1 MMSARTVTVITDGMT
16 TIDTEI
22 RHAAPAADDGP
33 PPEPRPDERR
43 YTVDELATVA
53 GVPTRTIRHYQSER
67 VLPAPERRGRIALYG
82 DEHVRRLEL
91 IAQLQ
96 DRGLSLKAIREALR
110 GVEHGRLSLEGWLG
124 LGEELRRPWSED
136 APALLSRED
145 LEARLEGRRPGLLGA
160 LVDADLLQEQ
170 PGLPP
175 TYLVPSPGLLD
186 VALEL
191 EAAGVD
197 LTMSTEAAKLI
208 RKHLR
213 RSADDLVGLFVR
225 HAGDGFG
232 LGPEG
237 VGDVLEALRPLS
249 AEAVRLIFAREVE
262 RAVSSRREDLAAA
275 MARTRRGDA

>member
-1 MMSARTVTVITDGMT
+1 MT
-16 TIDTEI
+16 TIDAGI

-33 PPEPRPDERR
+33 PPEPRAERR
-43 YTVDELATVA
+43 YTVDELAAVA

-82 DEHVRRLEL
+82 AEHVRRLEL

-110 GVEHGRLSLEGWLG
+110 GVEHGHLSLEGWLG

-145 LEARLEGRRPGLLGA
+145 LEQRLADRRPGLLGA

-191 EAAGVD
+191 DAAGVD

-213 RSADDLVGLFVR
+213 RSADDLVGLFIR
-225 HAGDGFG
+225 HAGDVFG
-232 LGPEG
+232 PGPER
-237 VGDVLEALRPLS
+237 VGDALEALRPLS
-249 AEAVRLIFAREVE
+249 AEAVRLIFAREIE
-262 RAVSSRREDLAAA
+262 RAVSSRRDDLAAA
-275 MARTRRGDA
+275 MSRTRRGDA

>member
-1 MMSARTVTVITDGMT
+1 MLSAATVTVITDRMT

-33 PPEPRPDERR
+33 PPEPPADQRR
-43 YTVDELATVA
+43 YTVDELAAAA

-67 VLPAPERRGRIALYG
+67 VLPAPERHGRIALYG

-145 LEARLEGRRPGLLGA
+145 LEQRLDGRRPGLLGA

-213 RSADDLVGLFVR
+213 RSADDLVALFTR

-232 LGPEG
+232 LGPDRAG
-237 VGDVLEALRPLS
+237 NALEALRPLS

-275 MARTRRGDA
+275 MSRSHRGEA

>member
-1 MMSARTVTVITDGMT
+1 MT
-16 TIDTEI
+16 TLDSTLP
-22 RHAAPAADDGP
+22 RRAPAADDGP

-43 YTVDELATVA
+43 YTVDELAAAA

-67 VLPAPERRGRIALYG
+67 VLPAPARHGRIALYG
-82 DEHVRRLEL
+82 EEHLRRLDL

-110 GVEHGRLSLEGWLG
+110 GVEHGKLSLEDWLG

-136 APALLSRED
+136 APALLARED
-145 LEARLEGRRPGLLGA
+145 LEARLDGRRAGLLGA
-160 LVDADLLQEQ
+160 LVDAGLVQEQ

-186 VALEL
+186 VALDL
-191 EAAGVD
+191 DAAGVD
-197 LTMSTEAAKLI
+197 LSMSTEAAKLI

-213 RSADDLVGLFVR
+213 RSAEDLVGLFVR

-232 LGPEG
+232 LGPDG
-237 VGDVLEALRPLS
+237 FGDALEALRPLS

-262 RAVSSRREDLAAA
+262 RAVSSRRDELAAA
-275 MARTRRGDA
+275 MSRVKRGDA